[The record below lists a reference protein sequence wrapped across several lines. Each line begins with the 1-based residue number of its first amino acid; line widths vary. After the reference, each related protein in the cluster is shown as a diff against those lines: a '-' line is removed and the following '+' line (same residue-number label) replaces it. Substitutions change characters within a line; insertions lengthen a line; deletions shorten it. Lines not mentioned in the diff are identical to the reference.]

1 VILGPEEYDRVAR
14 HLLAG
19 YLSYHDE
26 RLLASARGVE
36 THRSGSVRRAW
47 DRVLADCAMTA
58 AFLHTTPYRIRV
70 EMESAAEESIGE
82 ARTSDRRSDW
92 VETAYVFLAKRL
104 EGIREGDT

>member
-1 VILGPEEYDRVAR
+1 MILGPEEYDRVAR

-26 RLLASARGVE
+26 RLRAAARGVE

-47 DRVLADCAMTA
+47 DRVLADCAMAA

-70 EMESAAEESIGE
+70 EVESAADASRAQSRHHE
-82 ARTSDRRSDW
+82 TRRAW
-92 VETAYVFLAKRL
+92 VETAYVELAKRL
-104 EGIREGDT
+104 EDIREGDA